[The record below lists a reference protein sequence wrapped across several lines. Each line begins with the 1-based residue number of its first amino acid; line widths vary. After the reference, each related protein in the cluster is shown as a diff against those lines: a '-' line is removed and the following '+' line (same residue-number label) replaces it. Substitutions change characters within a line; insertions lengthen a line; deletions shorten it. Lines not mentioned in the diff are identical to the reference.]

1 MKQNTW
7 PKKKTRNDK
16 RFKVLTNEIFD
27 NKHSICDD
35 QKNNN
40 KPKSLFENIQIN
52 YDVNRT
58 KKKQKKKVISKPLAP
73 LFRNV
78 FRSIRSCAPKCLTSC
93 ESISVPSTRVLI
105 QIELCHCVDH
115 FYVALLLCCVDR
127 IVCE

>member
-58 KKKQKKKVISKPLAP
+58 KKKQKKSDFKTASTAVSK
-73 LFRNV
+73 R
-78 FRSIRSCAPKCLTSC
+78 
-93 ESISVPSTRVLI
+93 VPI
-105 QIELCHCVDH
+105 N
-115 FYVALLLCCVDR
+115 
-127 IVCE
+127 